1 MTLVDDRGRVGGRVN
16 LIDAFVAVVILV
28 LIPVAFGAYLLF
40 RTPAPKVL
48 SISPTRVYQGHN
60 LRVEIQGTNLRPFM
74 RASFNRIMG
83 KTFLIGS
90 TKYALIDLPDLPPG
104 TYDVVLYD
112 YMAEVDR
119 LPKALTVVA
128 NTTDVT
134 VEVVGSF
141 RALPEAFADR
151 LKIGDKLPPDENAI
165 AEVTAVGAPVQSEMR
180 LRTGDGTVVVPLN
193 GQHDVPATL
202 RLRCY
207 TVRSQDGFV
216 RCMVPGADEPAV
228 VAPDALIPLSLPPG
242 WISFQIAA
250 VHPTTTPPMA
260 AARIRF
266 IVAPELIAK
275 IKAGDRHN
283 GV

>member
-1 MTLVDDRGRVGGRVN
+1 M
-16 LIDAFVAVVILV
+16 LV

-134 VEVVGSF
+134 VEVVGSV
-141 RALPEAFADR
+141 RALPEPFADR
-151 LKIGDKLPPDENAI
+151 LKIAPKCARDKNAS
-165 AEVTAVGAPVQSEMR
+165 AEGTASAAPSQSAMP
-180 LRTGDGTVVVPLN
+180 LR
-193 GQHDVPATL
+193 
-202 RLRCY
+202 
-207 TVRSQDGFV
+207 
-216 RCMVPGADEPAV
+216 
-228 VAPDALIPLSLPPG
+228 AL
-242 WISFQIAA
+242 
-250 VHPTTTPPMA
+250 
-260 AARIRF
+260 
-266 IVAPELIAK
+266 
-275 IKAGDRHN
+275 
-283 GV
+283 